1 MRRKLGD
8 RGSMAVEF
16 VVAAPALVL
25 LLLIVAGG
33 GQWLDINS
41 QVGAAARDAV
51 RSASVDVD
59 YTQAVSDAQAA
70 AAADLGGACEDGG
83 PSISVQPGAD
93 AFADA
98 TNVNVPVYIKVTV
111 TCVASLSAF
120 ADVGFAVSQTFSDT
134 AVAALD
140 PYSERSSS

>member
-83 PSISVQPGAD
+83 PSISVQPGAED
-93 AFADA
+93 FPGSLY
-98 TNVNVPVYIKVTV
+98 VKVTV

-120 ADVGFAVSQTFSDT
+120 KDVGFAVSQTFSDT

-140 PYSERSSS
+140 PYSERSSN